1 MTAFFVDWDLWQEM
15 TFVLGCCIVL
25 VFAMGLVKLWWS
37 NRAIRRLEII
47 DEEKRARISLMSRCG
62 IENMRAP
69 GIPFDVRAILSGVEV
84 EGIWISRP
92 NSPGPCQLTPVATQV
107 GRRIRISKG
116 KGKMIDI
123 GSSECLSDTLDS
135 ETTPSYPPS
144 TKTSQ
149 QDGIISTEG
158 IQSQQEHVGSAS
170 SLTKTQVDS
179 SIRRNS
185 QINCN
190 HTGSRSSSSCNDDF
204 ITPEQTPP
212 GSTIS
217 QTEAFDKGK
226 GHSESDTIFSI
237 EQLNALPRVRKPS
250 TGSVAMPSGHP
261 RVLRSEKRR
270 LISES
275 SSS

>member
-69 GIPFDVRAILSGVEV
+69 GIPFGVRAILSGVEV

-92 NSPGPCQLTPVATQV
+92 NSPGPCQLTPVAT
-107 GRRIRISKG
+107 
-116 KGKMIDI
+116 
-123 GSSECLSDTLDS
+123 
-135 ETTPSYPPS
+135 
-144 TKTSQ
+144 
-149 QDGIISTEG
+149 
-158 IQSQQEHVGSAS
+158 
-170 SLTKTQVDS
+170 
-179 SIRRNS
+179 

-226 GHSESDTIFSI
+226 GHSVSDTIFNI

-250 TGSVAMPSGHP
+250 AGSVAMPSGHP

>member
-1 MTAFFVDWDLWQEM
+1 
-15 TFVLGCCIVL
+15 
-25 VFAMGLVKLWWS
+25 MGLVKLWWS

-47 DEEKRARISLMSRCG
+47 DEEKRARTSLMSRCG

-69 GIPFDVRAILSGVEV
+69 EIPFGVRAILSGIEV
-84 EGIWISRP
+84 EGIWISRS

-107 GRRIRISKG
+107 GRRMRISKG

-135 ETTPSYPPS
+135 ETTPSYPTS
-144 TKTSQ
+144 TMTSQ
-149 QDGIISTEG
+149 QDGIVSTEG
-158 IQSQQEHVGSAS
+158 IQSQQEHVDSANS
-170 SLTKTQVDS
+170 MTMTQVDS
-179 SIRRNS
+179 IVPRNS

-190 HTGSRSSSSCNDDF
+190 HTGSRSSSICNDDF

-212 GSTIS
+212 GSTVS
-217 QTEAFDKGK
+217 QTEAFEKGK
-226 GHSESDTIFSI
+226 EHSVSDTMFSI
-237 EQLNALPRVRKPS
+237 EQLNALPHVRKPS
-250 TGSVAMPSGHP
+250 TGSLAMPSGHP

-270 LISES
+270 STSES

>member
-1 MTAFFVDWDLWQEM
+1 
-15 TFVLGCCIVL
+15 
-25 VFAMGLVKLWWS
+25 
-37 NRAIRRLEII
+37 
-47 DEEKRARISLMSRCG
+47 MSRCG

-69 GIPFDVRAILSGVEV
+69 EIPFGIRAILNGVEV
-84 EGIWISRP
+84 EGIWILRP

-135 ETTPSYPPS
+135 ETTPSYPTS

-149 QDGIISTEG
+149 QDGIISIEC
-158 IQSQQEHVGSAS
+158 IQSQQEHADSAHS
-170 SLTKTQVDS
+170 ITKTQVDS
-179 SIRRNS
+179 IHQQNS
-185 QINCN
+185 PTNCN
-190 HTGSRSSSSCNDDF
+190 HSGSWSSSSCNNDF

-212 GSTIS
+212 GSTVS
-217 QTEAFDKGK
+217 QAEAPEQGK
-226 GHSESDTIFSI
+226 GRSVSDTILST
-237 EQLNALPRVRKPS
+237 EKLNALPHVRKPS
-250 TGSVAMPSGHP
+250 TGSVAMPSGTP
-261 RVLRSEKRR
+261 RLLRSEKRR

>member
-1 MTAFFVDWDLWQEM
+1 M
-15 TFVLGCCIVL
+15 
-25 VFAMGLVKLWWS
+25 
-37 NRAIRRLEII
+37 
-47 DEEKRARISLMSRCG
+47 SLMSRCG

-69 GIPFDVRAILSGVEV
+69 EIPFGVRAILTGVEV

-123 GSSECLSDTLDS
+123 GSYECLSDALNS
-135 ETTPSYPPS
+135 ETTPSYPTS

-149 QDGIISTEG
+149 QDGIVSTEG
-158 IQSQQEHVGSAS
+158 NRNQQEHSDSAS
-170 SLTKTQVDS
+170 SVTKIQADS
-179 SIRRNS
+179 IVRPNS
-185 QINCN
+185 QIDCN
-190 HTGSRSSSSCNDDF
+190 HTGSGSSSSCNDDF

-212 GSTIS
+212 GSTVS
-217 QTEAFDKGK
+217 QTGVFEKGK
-226 GHSESDTIFSI
+226 GHSVSDTIFSI
-237 EQLNALPRVRKPS
+237 EQLNALPHVRKSS

-261 RVLRSEKRR
+261 KVLRSERRR

>member
-37 NRAIRRLEII
+37 NRTIRRLEII

-62 IENMRAP
+62 IENMRDP
-69 GIPFDVRAILSGVEV
+69 EIPFGVRAILSGVEV

-135 ETTPSYPPS
+135 ETTPIYPTS
-144 TKTSQ
+144 TRTSQ

-158 IQSQQEHVGSAS
+158 IHSQQDHVDSANS
-170 SLTKTQVDS
+170 MTKTQVDS
-179 SIRRNS
+179 IVQRNL

-190 HTGSRSSSSCNDDF
+190 HTGTRSSSSCNDDF
-204 ITPEQTPP
+204 TPEQTPP
-212 GSTIS
+212 GSTVS
-217 QTEAFDKGK
+217 QTEALDKGK
-226 GHSESDTIFSI
+226 RHSVSDTILSI
-237 EQLNALPRVRKPS
+237 EQLNALPYVRKLS

>member
-1 MTAFFVDWDLWQEM
+1 MTAFFVDWELWQEM

-47 DEEKRARISLMSRCG
+47 DEEKRIRMSLMSRCG

-69 GIPFDVRAILSGVEV
+69 EIPFGVRAILSGVEV

-123 GSSECLSDTLDS
+123 GSSECLSGALNS
-135 ETTPSYPPS
+135 ETTPSYPAS

-149 QDGIISTEG
+149 QDGIVSTEG
-158 IQSQQEHVGSAS
+158 IQSQQEHSDSAS
-170 SLTKTQVDS
+170 SMTKLQPDS
-179 SIRRNS
+179 IVRPNS

-190 HTGSRSSSSCNDDF
+190 HAGSRSSSSCNDDF

-212 GSTIS
+212 GSTVS
-217 QTEAFDKGK
+217 QTEVFEKGK
-226 GHSESDTIFSI
+226 GHSVSDTIFSI
-237 EQLNALPRVRKPS
+237 EQLNALPHVRKPS

-261 RVLRSEKRR
+261 KVLRSERRR